1 MATPPSS
8 TDVSAAVP
16 VEVPAAVRTVDGSWR
31 RNLVVVTGGSFTT
44 IVAMTLLLPYL
55 PLYVAQLGAD
65 SPGAVVRWSGIA
77 YAATFVTAALTAPLW
92 GALGDRYGRKPMLI
106 RASLG
111 MAVAMS
117 LIGLA
122 QDVWQLVALRLLVGL
137 LGGYAS
143 GSTIMVAAQTPKDRS
158 AWALGVLSSGV
169 MAGNLVGP
177 LVGGFAPDWI
187 GIRATFFASGAL
199 IFLAFLATA
208 FWLREERA
216 AEQVGTVATSRAAS
230 GTRSG
235 AWAQVPLPGR
245 VVVLLATASL
255 LALATT
261 SIEPI
266 VTVYV
271 RDLTGSAAHV
281 AAYAGILMA
290 LTSAGSIVS
299 APRAGRLADRVGHT
313 RVVVGCLLVA
323 GALLLVQAAVTNVV
337 ELGVLRLL
345 MGIALGGL
353 MPSVTAA
360 VRHLVPGAVVGRILG
375 YGVSAQYAGQVV
387 GPVLGGVVGAS
398 FGMRSV
404 FVATG
409 VVLLVVAALNVL
421 TARRIAGARSRPQ
434 SSVAS
439 VGAQDAA

>member
-1 MATPPSS
+1 
-8 TDVSAAVP
+8 
-16 VEVPAAVRTVDGSWR
+16 
-31 RNLVVVTGGSFTT
+31 
-44 IVAMTLLLPYL
+44 
-55 PLYVAQLGAD
+55 
-65 SPGAVVRWSGIA
+65 
-77 YAATFVTAALTAPLW
+77 
-92 GALGDRYGRKPMLI
+92 
-106 RASLG
+106 
-111 MAVAMS
+111 
-117 LIGLA
+117 
-122 QDVWQLVALRLLVGL
+122 
-137 LGGYAS
+137 
-143 GSTIMVAAQTPKDRS
+143 
-158 AWALGVLSSGV
+158 

-187 GIRATFFASGAL
+187 GIRATFFASGGL

-208 FWLREERA
+208 FGLREERP
-216 AEQVGTVATSRAAS
+216 AESRSTVATPRAAS

-235 AWAQVPLPGR
+235 TRSGAWSGAWAQVPFPGR
-245 VVVLLATASL
+245 VVVLLTTASL

-290 LTSAGSIVS
+290 LTSAGSILA

-313 RVVVGCLLVA
+313 RVVVGCLVVA

-337 ELGVLRLL
+337 ELGALRLL
-345 MGIALGGL
+345 MGVALGGL

-398 FGMRSV
+398 LGMRSV

-409 VVLLVVAALNVL
+409 VVLLAVAALNVA
-421 TARRIAGARSRPQ
+421 TARRIAGAPSRPQ
-434 SSVAS
+434 SPVVS